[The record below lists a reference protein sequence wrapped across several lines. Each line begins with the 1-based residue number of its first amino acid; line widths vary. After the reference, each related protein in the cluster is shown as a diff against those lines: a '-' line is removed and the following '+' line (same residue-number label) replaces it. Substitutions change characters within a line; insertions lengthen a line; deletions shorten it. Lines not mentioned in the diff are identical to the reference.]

1 MFRSIRSLIVV
12 AAAVACLWPVA
23 ATAQVQQF
31 PQMAPEVR
39 TVEQARQA
47 FSDAGYTVDQAHTW
61 DWTSPPFATFQVK
74 DSSRD
79 RVLVVL
85 VYPSVGAA
93 QVARLQAASNEQ
105 PSAARPSGGD
115 VGPHMVIGY
124 GPSTWSGNVA
134 MVQTT
139 GSQLLQLYQIQIDQ
153 SNDFYVNPDL

>member
-1 MFRSIRSLIVV
+1 
-12 AAAVACLWPVA
+12 
-23 ATAQVQQF
+23 
-31 PQMAPEVR
+31 MAPEVR

-153 SNDFYVNPDL
+153 SNDFYVNPDLARASSQPQIAVDVDFQQALQNGLVNL